1 MGIQQKLSKFPVP
14 PQVWEE
20 YDIDQE
26 INDRGVRIDMELV
39 EQAIQMPESTQSAAT
54 DGTITDPRGG
64 SNLYGL
70 SLGERAWGRVREIA

>member
-39 EQAIQMPESTQSAAT
+39 EQAIQMDAVP
-54 DGTITDPRGG
+54 
-64 SNLYGL
+64 
-70 SLGERAWGRVREIA
+70 GRN